1 MRRTSRSTS
10 YVIERTDQIAA
21 LESQV
26 RQTIIDTLQAAG
38 PRSALEIAAL
48 MGRPAD
54 ALYYHIR
61 KLEQVGLLVE
71 REVRRRGRRDEA
83 VYDLV
88 GRPLL
93 LRYPDHQD
101 ARTHPLTRLVR
112 SMLRTAERDF
122 RDAVLRDHVAT
133 EGPGRNLLATR
144 RHAWLTGPELRR
156 LNRAIS
162 DIVATMTRS
171 RDPRRGQL
179 CTLTMVLAPRSP
191 DGTRRPSSPRRTRSS
206 GARSR

>member
-1 MRRTSRSTS
+1 MKRTSTKTG
-10 YVIERTDQIAA
+10 YLIERADQIAA

-26 RQTIIDTLQAAG
+26 RQAIIDTLQAAG

-54 ALYYHIR
+54 ALYYHLR
-61 KLEQVGLLVE
+61 KLQRVGLLVE
-71 REVRRRGRRDEA
+71 REIRRRGRRDEA

-93 LRYPDHQD
+93 LRYPAHHD
-101 ARTHPLTRLVR
+101 ARSHPLTRLVR

-122 RDAVLRDHVAT
+122 RDAVLGDHVVT
-133 EGPGRNLLATR
+133 EGAGRNLLASR
-144 RHAWLTGPELRR
+144 RHAWLTAAELRR
-156 LNRAIS
+156 LNRNIT
-162 DIVATMTRS
+162 DIIATMSRS

-191 DGTRRPSSPRRTRSS
+191 DGTRRPSPPRHPRTP